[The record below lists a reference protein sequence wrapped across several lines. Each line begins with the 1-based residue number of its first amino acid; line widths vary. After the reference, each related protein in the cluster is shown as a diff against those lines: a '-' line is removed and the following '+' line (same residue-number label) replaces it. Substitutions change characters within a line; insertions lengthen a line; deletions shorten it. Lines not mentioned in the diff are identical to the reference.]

1 MNGSFDE
8 PITPELVL
16 VDPELAAR
24 LRAVAVAE
32 MAHLGE
38 AGSPQPATAAPA
50 LSVTPPTPTNSTDA
64 VAADRATKRGWVR
77 VGKVAAL
84 IGVAALLGA
93 SFARPRD
100 APSIDESAP
109 ASRPSASP
117 AITLAWQPTTSASY
131 YVVEIFRGRRLVHA
145 ETVDTDRLPVPAWL
159 APGRYTW
166 YVRSG
171 SGFPVARRSSEPF
184 EHGWFVVTE

>member
-24 LRAVAVAE
+24 LRALAVAE
-32 MAHLGE
+32 TTHLAE
-38 AGSPQPATAAPA
+38 AGSSRPAAAAPA
-50 LSVTPPTPTNSTDA
+50 LSITPATPTNNAHTA
-64 VAADRATKRGWVR
+64 GAKRTRSHGWVR
-77 VGKVAAL
+77 VGRLVAL

-100 APSIDESAP
+100 APSIDESP
-109 ASRPSASP
+109 SFSRPSASP
-117 AITLAWQPTTSASY
+117 AITLAWQTTTPSSY
-131 YVVEIFRGRRLVHA
+131 YVVEIFRSRRLVHA
-145 ETVDTDRLPVPAWL
+145 ESVSANRLPVPAWL
-159 APGRYTW
+159 APGRYMW
-166 YVRSG
+166 FVRAGSG
-171 SGFPVARRSSEPF
+171 SPVARREGEPF

>member
-24 LRAVAVAE
+24 LRAVALAE
-32 MAHLGE
+32 LAHLGE
-38 AGSPQPATAAPA
+38 GCSPRPAAAAPA
-50 LSVTPPTPTNSTDA
+50 VSVTPPAPTNSTDA
-64 VAADRATKRGWVR
+64 VAAERATPRGWIR

-100 APSIDESAP
+100 APSIDESTP

-117 AITLAWQPTTSASY
+117 AITLAWRSTTSASY

-145 ETVDTDRLPVPAWL
+145 ETVDSDRLPVPGWL

-171 SGFPVARRSSEPF
+171 SGSPLAHRSSEPF